1 MADAIDLDLPPES
14 IQREKS
20 IGMWYEGSALRVR
33 GHLRDRY
40 TDPARAETVLHE
52 YRLDL
57 WVDRE
62 SMIVDDVRIEPIHLP
77 YGECFQAPGNI
88 DRLVGLKLRPGFT
101 AEALERLQGEA
112 GCTHMNSLIS
122 DLSIAS
128 LFHGYITMRAYEREH
143 KGIPVMPADDHR
155 TGICAGWRAGG
166 ALATWMESGRGI
178 APSPIY
184 PTTMDRAD
192 P

>member
-1 MADAIDLDLPPES
+1 MGSIDLELPPES

-20 IGMWYEGSALRVR
+20 VGMWYEGETLCVR
-33 GHLRDRY
+33 AHLRDRY
-40 TDPARAETVLHE
+40 TDPHRDETVLHE

-57 WVDRE
+57 RVDRE
-62 SMIVDDVRIEPIHLP
+62 TMIVRDARIEPIHLP
-77 YGECFQAPGNI
+77 YGDCFAAPQNI

-128 LFHGYITMRAYEREH
+128 LFHGYISLRAYEREH
-143 KGIPVMPADDHR
+143 GATPDMPPDDHR

-166 ALATWMESGRGI
+166 ELATWMESGRGI

-184 PTTMDRAD
+184 PTTVRRSD